1 MAKTK
6 TRQHHETGFDHKTS
20 SYRRRDLRLQEDKE
34 HRDDLDSF
42 RALPV
47 VKEGYA

>member
-1 MAKTK
+1 MAKNK
-6 TRQHHETGFDHKTS
+6 TRQHDGSTFDHKTS
-20 SYRRRDLRLQEDKE
+20 SYRRRDLRRQEDKE
-34 HRDDLDSF
+34 HRDYLDSF